1 MIIAMIPFLIIFG
14 LSMAT
19 EANIIK
25 VESSHNYWKSGENIT
40 VNLIIIP
47 SQPIAGVQCN
57 VVFNNSILD
66 AIEVINGGLF
76 DLWANDMVENFTV
89 IDTENGTIKNIVAF
103 SSTPINEGGV
113 FATIIF
119 QAKKEGAAF
128 VEPADVVIS
137 DENGSKCEV
146 DIINGSIIADFTP
159 PAIQLIEFPPINI
172 DYNSVYFSWNSTDNF
187 SPWQNISF
195 SYMLYGY
202 DTGWHEWSNARNV
215 SYNDLLTGS
224 YTFMIRARDD
234 AGNIAWLNYSF
245 GISNNPPAKPQLIS
259 PENGS
264 TNISLQP
271 TLRVFV
277 YDPDGDALDV
287 EFYDENDNL
296 IHAAYKV
303 SNGSIVNA
311 SIPQQLLGHTTYY
324 WYVVVS
330 DGIYE
335 NRSDKWHFTTKNRN
349 PVANS
354 QNIEIKED
362 TPIAIILTASDE
374 DGDTLSYS
382 IAMPPS
388 HGTITGNPPSITYTP
403 DANYYGI
410 DSFTFRVEDGFGGT
424 DEGIINISINPLPD
438 SPSKPSVQV
447 SSYSVYVGETIT
459 FYVVATDDDGDKI
472 RYGFD
477 WDGDESVDQWSNFY
491 NSGEKI
497 EVKHSWNVVGKYYV
511 RVKAK
516 DEDGYESSWSD
527 VLLISVEE
535 KLQPSINHPPAKP
548 YNPYP
553 QNGATNVELN
563 VTLSWQCFD
572 GEGDAIS
579 YDVYLGTSSE
589 MEKMASRISS
599 SSFPVSLEPETTYYW
614 RIVAWDENGASN
626 VSEIWQFTTKGINHP
641 PYVTILSPLN
651 GSTNVSISPE
661 LKVVAYDDD
670 GDMLTVTFYDASTNT
685 TIGIVNV
692 AAGNVA
698 SIEWKNLENGK
709 EYSWYVVVSDGNAM
723 EKSSVLHF
731 TTIEGKSGGKIAIW
745 YYVIPVIAAI
755 AIAFSYL
762 YLRKG
767 SKKKVLAVEEAKKCT
782 ICLGKFKE
790 GANVVRCECGA
801 TFHKSCATRVKE
813 CPECGRRIG

>member
-1 MIIAMIPFLIIFG
+1 MIIAMIPFLIILA
-14 LSMAT
+14 LSMAA

-25 VESSHNYWKSGENIT
+25 VDLSHNYWKSGENIT
-40 VNLIIIP
+40 VNLTIIP
-47 SQPIAGVQCN
+47 SQPVAGAQCN
-57 VVFNNSILD
+57 VVFNSSILD
-66 AIEVINGGLF
+66 AIEVRNGGLF

-89 IDTENGTIKNIVAF
+89 IDNENGTIKNIVAF
-103 SSTPINEGGV
+103 SSASINESGV

-119 QAKKEGAAF
+119 QAKKEGVAF
-128 VEPADVVIS
+128 IGLTDVVIS

-146 DIINGSIIADFTP
+146 EIINGSVTTDFSP
-159 PAIQLIEFPPINI
+159 PIIQLIDFPPINI
-172 DYNSVYFSWNSTDNF
+172 DYTSVYFSWNSTDNF

-202 DTGWHEWSNARNV
+202 DVEWHEWSKVRNV

-224 YTFMIRARDD
+224 YTFMIKARDD

-245 GISNNPPAKPQLIS
+245 GISNNPPAKPQLIY

-264 TNISLQP
+264 INISLKP
-271 TLRVFV
+271 TLSVFV

-296 IHAAYKV
+296 IYRVSRV

-311 SIPQQLLGHTTYY
+311 SIHQQLLGHTTYY

-330 DGIYE
+330 DGVYE
-335 NRSDKWHFTTKNRN
+335 SRSDKWHFTTKNRN

-354 QNIEIKED
+354 QNIEINED
-362 TPIAIILTASDE
+362 TPIAIVLTASDE
-374 DGDTLSYS
+374 DGDILSYL
-382 IAMPPS
+382 ITTPPL
-388 HGTITGNPPSITYTP
+388 HGTVTGNPPYITYTP
-403 DANYYGI
+403 DANYYGT
-410 DSFTFRVEDGFGGT
+410 DSFIFRVEDGFGGI

-447 SSYSVYVGETIT
+447 TSYSVYVGEAIT
-459 FYVVATDDDGDKI
+459 FYVLATDNDGDRIK
-472 RYGFD
+472 YGFD
-477 WDGDESVDQWSNFY
+477 WNGDASIEEWSDFY
-491 NSGEKI
+491 ESGEKI
-497 EVKHSWNVVGKYYV
+497 EVKHSWNEAGEYYV

-516 DEDGYESSWSD
+516 DEYGYESQWSD
-527 VLLISVEE
+527 ALLISI
-535 KLQPSINHPPAKP
+535 KQISPPSKNHPPVKP

-553 QNGATNVELN
+553 QNGATNVDLN

-572 GEGDAIS
+572 EDGDAIS
-579 YDVYLGTSSE
+579 YDVYLGISSE
-589 MEKMASRISS
+589 MEKIASHISS
-599 SSFPVSLEPETTYYW
+599 PSFPVSLKPKTTYYW

-626 VSEIWQFTTKGINHP
+626 VSEIWQFTTKKINHP

-651 GSTNVSISPE
+651 GSTNVSISLE
-661 LKVVAYDDD
+661 LKVMAYDDD

-685 TIGIVNV
+685 TIGSVNV

-698 SIEWKNLENGK
+698 GIEWKNLENGK
-709 EYSWYVVVSDGNAM
+709 EYSWYVVVSDGEAM
-723 EKSSVLHF
+723 EKSSIWHF
-731 TTIEGKSGGKIAIW
+731 TTIEAKNGGKMAMW

-755 AIAFSYL
+755 AITSSYL

-767 SKKKVLAVEEAKKCT
+767 RKKKVIAAEEAKKCT

-790 GANVVRCECGA
+790 GANIVKCECGA

-813 CPECGRRIG
+813 CPECGRKIG